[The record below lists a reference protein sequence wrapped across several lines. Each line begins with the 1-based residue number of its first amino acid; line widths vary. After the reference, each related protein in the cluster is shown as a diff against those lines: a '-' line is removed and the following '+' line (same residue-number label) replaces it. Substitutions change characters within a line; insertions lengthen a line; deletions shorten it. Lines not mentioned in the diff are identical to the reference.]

1 MMILIHRVTELDL
14 FREIMELL
22 FSRDP
27 AFKIAITSTISFR
40 NSDVIFRISNFVGKS
55 LKVRK
60 KIYFSLHGKNCSK
73 GVFFFQFKVTSWA
86 VTGTSV
92 LSVLT
97 FL

>member
-1 MMILIHRVTELDL
+1 
-14 FREIMELL
+14 MELL

-73 GVFFFQFKVTSWA
+73 GVFFFPIQGDVMGGNRNFCVKRFDISL
-86 VTGTSV
+86 G
-92 LSVLT
+92 
-97 FL
+97 